1 MLDKEKEVLREARG
15 ADDAFFE
22 EFGQALKDKQVF
34 VIDDIRADSSADF
47 IVIKLLDRIKDS
59 MQFRKDMIERQLAL
73 PLKPEEV
80 KQFEKSYIY
89 KHSKFGVN
97 SPLNISNPGKTK
109 RNTVLY
115 RERLYFLSNQE
126 E

>member
-47 IVIKLLDRIKDS
+47 IVIKLLDLIKDS